1 MRTSQKTAGIITTI
15 GIDLGKTTF
24 HLIGGT
30 FRKCRS
36 GSSMSEIGVKSDVAK
51 RCRHVAD

>member
-15 GIDLGKTTF
+15 GIDLGETTF